1 MGRAYAIAL
10 NAFREAVR
18 DRVLFGVLGLAL
30 ASLLFGTS
38 LAWLSITEHTRV
50 LIDHGLVTVSWLANL
65 VAIFLGAS
73 FLYKEIELRTLYVI
87 LAKPVARWQ
96 FVLGR
101 YLGIV
106 ATSVVFIALT
116 TSALMVLLDLVVA
129 EFRGSPVEGLS
140 PIIAKFRASR
150 AARGGALGAMA
161 SVFVLLAWIGTKIPA
176 LARARM
182 ALKGAGLV
190 LASLAVLAITSLVT
204 YTVAPDETVYVLI
217 ATVLVVLEV
226 AVTAALATLVSSFST
241 PFVTGALSLGMFLI
255 GRSTGAIMDIK
266 GRQLPAEI
274 LRVIRLV
281 PEVFPNLH
289 LYVPS
294 RQTLALTHGW
304 EPVLSYVGQLVLYG
318 GFYTALFVSL
328 ASWLFRRRDLT

>member
-38 LAWLSITEHTRV
+38 LAWLSVNEQTRV
-50 LIDHGLVTVSWLANL
+50 LVDHGVVTISWLANL

-106 ATSVVFIALT
+106 ATAVVFIALT
-116 TSALMVLLDLVVA
+116 ASALLVLLHVVVA
-129 EFRGSPVEGLS
+129 ESHGTGATFVERM
-140 PIIAKFRASR
+140 RASR
-150 AARGGALGAMA
+150 GARAFALSALALGVALFTLA
-161 SVFVLLAWIGTKIPA
+161 IARVPSFARLRAATSGAGVLIGSVSMLGLIGTLSYSIAPNETA
-176 LARARM
+176 HI
-182 ALKGAGLV
+182 V
-190 LASLAVLAITSLVT
+190 LSSALVT
-204 YTVAPDETVYVLI
+204 
-217 ATVLVVLEV
+217 LEV
-226 AVTAALATLVSSFST
+226 CITAALATLVSSFST
-241 PFVTGALSLGMFLI
+241 PFVTGALTLGFFLI
-255 GRSTGAIMDIK
+255 GRSTGAMMELR

-274 LRVIRLV
+274 LRLIKLV

-289 LYVPS
+289 LFVPS
-294 RQTLALTHGW
+294 RQTLGLTYGW
-304 EPVLSYVGQLVLYG
+304 APVLSFLGQLSIYALAHG
-318 GFYTALFVSL
+318 ALFVGL
-328 ASWLFRRRDLT
+328 AAWLFRRRDLT